1 MGSQYPRVKC
11 VINVSIYYRFAWL
24 RKSKEILMAN
34 HLNPL
39 ELEAVKKLI
48 KALNGPLELK
58 AWIDHTKKIIQYD
71 EILGNVE
78 IESSLLEGKSLDA
91 DCKR

>member
-1 MGSQYPRVKC
+1 
-11 VINVSIYYRFAWL
+11 
-24 RKSKEILMAN
+24 MAN

-78 IESSLLEGKSLDA
+78 IESSLLEGKILDA
-91 DCKR
+91 DCKRWADICCDGKTRIMLLEEY